1 MGILSIQSH
10 VAYGHVGNSAAVFAL
25 QRLGIEV
32 WPVMTVQLSNH
43 TGYPSWRG
51 RTFEADHIAE
61 VVAGLDEMG
70 LLADCEAVLSGYLGS
85 AAIGEA
91 VLGAVAQV
99 RRANVG
105 AVHLCDPVMGDRGR
119 GLFVPEEVAAF
130 VTEQAVPRAQIVT
143 PNLFELERLTGR
155 QLEDPEGALEAART
169 VLDLGPEIVLVT
181 SVRFPERQE
190 DEVALLAIARDA
202 AWRVVT
208 PWLELGASVN
218 GAGDVLAA
226 LFLGLYLKAVPG
238 PARVPDALTG
248 AAAAIFALIEAT
260 REAGARELALIGAQ
274 DALVNPEHR
283 FPAEPLD

>member
-1 MGILSIQSH
+1 MSILSIQSH

-51 RTFEADHIAE
+51 RAFEADHIAE

-70 LLADCEAVLSGYLGS
+70 LLADCEAVLTGYLGS

-91 VLGAVAQV
+91 VCEAVARV
-99 RRANVG
+99 RHANPG

-119 GLFVPEEVAAF
+119 GLFVPEAVAAF
-130 VTEQAVPRAQIVT
+130 VAAQAVPSAQIVT

-155 QLEDPEGALEAART
+155 AVEDPEGALEAARS
-169 VLDLGPEIVLVT
+169 VLDLGPDIVLVT
-181 SVRFPERQE
+181 SVRFPERHE
-190 DEVALLAIARDA
+190 EEVALIAVTRDA
-202 AWRVVT
+202 AWRVTT
-208 PWLELGASVN
+208 PWLELAPPVN
-218 GAGDVLAA
+218 GAGDALAA

-238 PARVPDALTG
+238 PARVPDALAG

-260 REAGARELALIGAQ
+260 RQSGTRELALIAAQ
-274 DALVNPEHR
+274 DALVNPER
-283 FPAEPLD
+283 TFTAESLD

>member
-1 MGILSIQSH
+1 MSILSIQSH

-51 RTFEADHIAE
+51 RAFEADHIAE

-70 LLADCEAVLSGYLGS
+70 LLADCEAVLTGYLGS

-91 VLGAVAQV
+91 VCEAVARV
-99 RRANVG
+99 RHANPG

-119 GLFVPEEVAAF
+119 GLFVPEAVAAF
-130 VTEQAVPRAQIVT
+130 VAEQAVPSAQIVT

-155 QLEDPEGALEAART
+155 AVEDPEGALEAARS
-169 VLDLGPEIVLVT
+169 VLDLGPDIVLVT
-181 SVRFPERQE
+181 SVRFPERHE
-190 DEVALLAIARDA
+190 DEVALIAVTRDA
-202 AWRVVT
+202 AWRVTT
-208 PWLELGASVN
+208 PWLELAPPVN
-218 GAGDVLAA
+218 GAGDALAA

-238 PARVPDALTG
+238 PARVPDALAG

-260 REAGARELALIGAQ
+260 RQSGTRELALIAAQ
-274 DALVNPEHR
+274 DALVNPER
-283 FPAEPLD
+283 TFTAESLD